1 MSLFGRQG
9 VEEEEPQVKQ
19 ESEDEASVQMD
30 VSITIPDVLKKK
42 LEDDC
47 FYVNKRK
54 RVRTRLPSWWVTAPR
69 G

>member
-30 VSITIPDVLKKK
+30 ISITIPDVLKKK

-54 RVRTRLPSWWVTAPR
+54 RVSERRSVTCSDD
-69 G
+69 

>member
-30 VSITIPDVLKKK
+30 ISITIPDVLKKK

-54 RVRTRLPSWWVTAPR
+54 RVRTRPLPPQWATPP
-69 G
+69 